1 MKNFGIL
8 LLLALTACNPQ
19 KLDTGGMA
27 QEMRDRQPKHVTPS
41 QLATLADEWG
51 RQLADSFNRRLPVS
65 RQDTALIGK
74 LGRQYG
80 AEAKFMTL
88 RDLSAQPDP
97 KVREVAA
104 AYHYAAANRLPAEPN
119 LQKLDGGEYWLY
131 TAPTAQSDS
140 VGGFWAI
147 RFSRK
152 NIILRV
158 DVKTLNRLKTPE

>member
-1 MKNFGIL
+1 MKNSTVF
-8 LLLALTACNPQ
+8 LLLALAACGPK

-27 QEMRDRQPKHVTPS
+27 REMRDRQPKHVTPS

-51 RQLADSFNRRLPVS
+51 RQLTDSLNRRLPAS
-65 RQDTALIGK
+65 RRDTAQVGK

-104 AYHYAAANRLPAEPN
+104 AYQYAAANRLPADPN

-131 TAPTAQSDS
+131 TAPTAQPDS
-140 VGGFWAI
+140 AGGFWTI